1 MMSNIILLVVA
12 AVRPVLMLPF
22 DLLET
27 ISSIGLTLIMDT
39 TPLKEDAAVL
49 PKEGIELDEES
60 DLLMSLHALVK
71 EAALSRSLQT
81 LLKERLPAFPLL
93 DGNVFN
99 KESTRSSSC
108 LHALSLFFLLS
119 DAAVD

>member
-27 ISSIGLTLIMDT
+27 ISSIGLTLTMD

-99 KESTRSSSC
+99 KESTRSSSR